1 MEKNS
6 MDLMDKALAILKQEY
21 SDNTAL
27 AYASFAGYA
36 IASVDLKTAQ
46 HILTLVEN
54 RGL

>member
-1 MEKNS
+1 ME
-6 MDLMDKALAILKQEY
+6 LMDKALAILKEEF
-21 SDNTAL
+21 SNNSAL

-46 HILTLVEN
+46 HILNLVEN